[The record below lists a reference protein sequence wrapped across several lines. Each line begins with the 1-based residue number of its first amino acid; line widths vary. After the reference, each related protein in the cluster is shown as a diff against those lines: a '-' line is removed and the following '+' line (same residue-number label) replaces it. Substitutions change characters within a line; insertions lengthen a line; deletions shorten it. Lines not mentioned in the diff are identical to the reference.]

1 MRIKRFGINCLVVII
16 LSSILL
22 GCYSYTK
29 SVQTSLW
36 MQNAEQALEI
46 TSQGGHAFENY
57 ITIEQDRVHSL
68 ANKMSE
74 MESHEESKILN
85 NLNLLGEASNYTVVD
100 LEHGLLYSNRLEDRR
115 LLSSEELAFYRTFS
129 GKGIR
134 ENYLNIYDGQN
145 TLGVYECFL
154 FADGT
159 QGLMQKG
166 EKVSELSKK
175 FSISFY
181 DDSGF
186 SYITNQA
193 GEVLIRPYH
202 KNSNRTFLNIFDVI
216 AEENSEEDIQAFQAS
231 LAKGHSGVIQFS
243 FNGAENIVTF
253 SPIKVIDGW
262 YIISVIPSS
271 VIMEYTDY
279 ILQSSRIFIF
289 AVFIVLIFGL
299 IFLLFERQSRKRIE
313 KKEQDIQYRE
323 QLFSILSENID
334 DVFLMLNSEAYT
346 VEYVTPNVKRVL
358 GISQDQAAAD
368 LESLGKATYID
379 GKSVS
384 YSELASMEPGQSI
397 IMESE
402 RTHRE
407 TGEKRWFYETV
418 YRVGSGQSD
427 KFIVVLSDRTRDRQ
441 SKFALETALNAAN
454 AANKAKSTFLNNISH
469 DIRTPMNAIVGLTV
483 LLNHDAG
490 DPERV
495 KEYTRKITASSQY
508 LLGLINDV
516 LDMSKI
522 ESGKTRL
529 NITEINLAEL
539 IDELGTMIRPQT
551 KAKHQEFELFLKD
564 VASEHLIGDR
574 MRINQV
580 LINILSNAVKYT
592 PAGGRIQMT
601 VSQLPQ
607 KTKDFARL
615 RFEVQDNGIGM
626 SEEFLNVIF
635 EPFAREINSVTN
647 QIQGTGLGMPITKNL
662 VELMG
667 GAIDVKSK
675 QGEGSVFTVDLE
687 LRIQEQNV
695 DEKFWENHGITRV
708 LVVDDDE
715 IICTN
720 VIRVMEGTGVSVR
733 YALGGDSA
741 IRQIGQAHQEKTAF
755 DLVLLDWKMPGMD
768 GIQTARRIRAML
780 PEHIP
785 IILLTAYEWDE
796 IEEEALAAGIDG
808 FLAKPFFLTSFK
820 QAIVTVQAREQKTP
834 GIEGAA
840 CALSGV
846 KVLAAEDNELNAEI
860 LRELLNMN
868 GVICDMVSNGQEL
881 LEAFEK
887 SGPGRYD
894 LILTDIQMP
903 VMNGYE
909 AARAIRA
916 GTHPCAKEIPIV
928 AMTANAFAEDV
939 REAMDAGMDAHVP
952 KPIDMKHLE
961 SVIAEFKNHHYKR
974 VNLMKKEPQL

>member
-22 GCYSYTK
+22 GCYSYMK
-29 SVQTSLW
+29 SVQASLW
-36 MQNAEQALEI
+36 MQNAEQTLEI
-46 TSQGGHAFENY
+46 TSQGGHAFDIY
-57 ITIEQDRVHSL
+57 ITIERERVHSL

-74 MESHEESKILN
+74 IESHEESNIQN
-85 NLNLLGEASNYTVVD
+85 NLNLLGGEASNYTVVD
-100 LEHGLLYSNRLEDRR
+100 LDNGILYSNRLDERR
-115 LLSSEELAFYRTFS
+115 VLSTEELEFYRTFS

-145 TLGVYECFL
+145 TMGVYECFL
-154 FADGT
+154 FADGAH
-159 QGLMQKG
+159 GLMQKG
-166 EKVSELSKK
+166 ERVSTLSKE
-175 FSISFY
+175 FSIFFY
-181 DDSGF
+181 DESGF
-186 SYITNQA
+186 SYITNRD
-193 GEVLIRPYH
+193 GDVLVRPHH
-202 KNSNRTFLNIFDVI
+202 KNSNRTFLNFFDMIV
-216 AEENSEEDIQAFQAS
+216 EENDEKDIRTFKES
-231 LAKGHSGVIQFS
+231 LAKDYSGVIQFS
-243 FNGAENIVTF
+243 FNGTKNVIAF
-253 SPIKVIDGW
+253 CPLKAIDGG

-271 VIMEYTDY
+271 VIMEHADN

-289 AVFIVLIFGL
+289 IVFIVFLIGL
-299 IFLLFERQSRKRIE
+299 IFLLFERYSRKRIE

-334 DVFLMLNSEAYT
+334 DVFLMLNSGSYA
-346 VEYVTPNVKRVL
+346 VEYVTPNVNRVL
-358 GISQDQAAAD
+358 GISQDVVAAD
-368 LESLGKATYID
+368 LESLGKASYTEKKPI
-379 GKSVS
+379 S
-384 YSELASMEPGQSI
+384 YSDLALMEPGQSI
-397 IMESE
+397 TMESE
-402 RTHRE
+402 RIHKK

-418 YRVGSGQSD
+418 YRVGDDQSD
-427 KFIVVLSDRTRDRQ
+427 KFIVVLSDRTKERQ
-441 SKFALETALNAAN
+441 NKFALETALNAAN

-469 DIRTPMNAIVGLTV
+469 DIRTPMNAIVGLTL

-490 DPERV
+490 DPERI

-522 ESGKTRL
+522 ESGKTTL
-529 NITEINLAEL
+529 NVTEINLAEL
-539 IDELGTMIRPQT
+539 IDELGTMIRPQA
-551 KAKHQEFELFLKD
+551 KAKQQEFELFLAD
-564 VASEHLIGDR
+564 VTMEHLVGDR

-580 LINILSNAVKYT
+580 LLNILSNAVKYT
-592 PAGGRIQMT
+592 PAGGRIQMNVT
-601 VSQLPQ
+601 QLPQ
-607 KTKDFARL
+607 KIKDFVRL

-626 SEEFLNVIF
+626 SEEFLHVIF

-667 GAIDVKSK
+667 GTIDVKSR
-675 QGEGSVFTVDLE
+675 QGEGSIFTVDLE

-715 IICTN
+715 SICIN
-720 VIRVMEGTGVSVR
+720 VIRVMEDTGVSVR
-733 YALGGDSA
+733 YALSGDNA
-741 IRQIGQAHQEKTAF
+741 IRQIGEAHQEGGLF

-768 GIQTARRIRAML
+768 GIQTARKIRAML

-785 IILLTAYEWDE
+785 ILLLTAYEWDE

-820 QAIVTVQAREQKTP
+820 QAIVTVQAKEQKLP
-834 GIEGAA
+834 GTEDSDHILAGITI
-840 CALSGV
+840 
-846 KVLAAEDNELNAEI
+846 LAAEDNELNAEI
-860 LRELLNMN
+860 LLELLNMSN
-868 GVICDMVSNGQEL
+868 VVCDLVSNGQEL
-881 LEAFEK
+881 VEAFEK
-887 SGPGRYD
+887 SEPGQYD

-903 VMNGYE
+903 VMNGYD

-916 GTHPCAKEIPIV
+916 GSHTRGKVIPIV

-939 REAMDAGMDAHVP
+939 KEAMDAGMDAHVA
-952 KPIDMKHLE
+952 KPIDMKNLE
-961 SVIAEFKNHHYKR
+961 AVITEL
-974 VNLMKKEPQL
+974 VKKKH

>member
-22 GCYSYTK
+22 GCYSYMK
-29 SVQTSLW
+29 SVQASLW
-36 MQNAEQALEI
+36 MQNAEQTLEI
-46 TSQGGHAFENY
+46 TSQGGHAFDIY
-57 ITIEQDRVHSL
+57 ITIERERVHSL

-74 MESHEESKILN
+74 IESHEESNIQN
-85 NLNLLGEASNYTVVD
+85 NLNLLGGEASNYTVVD
-100 LEHGLLYSNRLEDRR
+100 LDNGILYSNRLDERR
-115 LLSSEELAFYRTFS
+115 VLSTEELEFYRTFS

-145 TLGVYECFL
+145 TMGVYECFL
-154 FADGT
+154 FADGAH
-159 QGLMQKG
+159 GLMQKG
-166 EKVSELSKK
+166 ERVSTLSKE
-175 FSISFY
+175 FSIFFY
-181 DDSGF
+181 DESGF
-186 SYITNQA
+186 SYITNRD
-193 GEVLIRPYH
+193 GDVLIRPHH
-202 KNSNRTFLNIFDVI
+202 KNSNRTFLNFFDMIV
-216 AEENSEEDIQAFQAS
+216 EENDEKDIRTFKES
-231 LAKGHSGVIQFS
+231 LAKDYSGVIQFS
-243 FNGAENIVTF
+243 FNGTKN
-253 SPIKVIDGW
+253 VIAFCPLKAIDEG

-271 VIMEYTDY
+271 VIMEHTDN
-279 ILQSSRIFIF
+279 ILQSSRMFIFI
-289 AVFIVLIFGL
+289 VFIVFLIGL
-299 IFLLFERQSRKRIE
+299 IFLLFERHSRKRIE

-323 QLFSILSENID
+323 QLFSILSENIY
-334 DVFLMLNSEAYT
+334 DVFLMLNSGSYA
-346 VEYVTPNVKRVL
+346 VEYVTPNVNRVL
-358 GISQDQAAAD
+358 GISQDVVAAD
-368 LESLGKATYID
+368 LESLGKASYTEKKPI
-379 GKSVS
+379 S
-384 YSELASMEPGQSI
+384 YSDLALMEPGQSI
-397 IMESE
+397 TMESE
-402 RTHRE
+402 RIHKK

-418 YRVGSGQSD
+418 YRVGDDQSD
-427 KFIVVLSDRTRDRQ
+427 KFIVVLSDRTKERQ
-441 SKFALETALNAAN
+441 NKFALETALNAAN

-469 DIRTPMNAIVGLTV
+469 DIRTPMNAIVGLTL

-490 DPERV
+490 DPERI

-522 ESGKTRL
+522 ESGKTTL
-529 NITEINLAEL
+529 NVTEINLAEL
-539 IDELGTMIRPQT
+539 IDELGTMIRPQA
-551 KAKHQEFELFLKD
+551 KAKQQEFELFLAD
-564 VASEHLIGDR
+564 VTMEHLVGDR

-601 VSQLPQ
+601 VTQLPQ
-607 KTKDFARL
+607 KTKDFVRL

-626 SEEFLNVIF
+626 SEEFLHVIF

-667 GAIDVKSK
+667 GTIDVKSR
-675 QGEGSVFTVDLE
+675 QGEGSIFTVDLE

-715 IICTN
+715 SICIN
-720 VIRVMEGTGVSVR
+720 VIRVMEDTGVSVR
-733 YALGGDSA
+733 YALSGDNA
-741 IRQIGQAHQEKTAF
+741 IRQIGEAHQAGVLF

-768 GIQTARRIRAML
+768 GIQTARKIRAML

-820 QAIVTVQAREQKTP
+820 QAIVTVQAKEQKLP
-834 GIEGAA
+834 GTEDSDHILAGITI
-840 CALSGV
+840 
-846 KVLAAEDNELNAEI
+846 LAAEDNELNAEI
-860 LRELLNMN
+860 LLELLNMSN
-868 GVICDMVSNGQEL
+868 VVCDLVSNGQEL
-881 LEAFEK
+881 VEAFEK
-887 SGPGRYD
+887 SEPGQYD

-903 VMNGYE
+903 VMNGYD

-916 GTHPCAKEIPIV
+916 GSHTRGKVIPIV

-939 REAMDAGMDAHVP
+939 KEAMDAGMDAHVA
-952 KPIDMKHLE
+952 KPIDMNNLEAVITELVKKKH
-961 SVIAEFKNHHYKR
+961 
-974 VNLMKKEPQL
+974 

>member
-1 MRIKRFGINCLVVII
+1 MRIKQFGVNCLVVII

-36 MQNAEQALEI
+36 MQNAEQTLEI
-46 TSQGGHAFENY
+46 TSQGGHAFETY

-68 ANKMSE
+68 SNKMSE
-74 MESHEESKILN
+74 IESQEESKILN
-85 NLNLLGEASNYTVVD
+85 NLNLLGGEASNYTVVD
-100 LEHGLLYSNRLEDRR
+100 MDNGILYSNRLDERR
-115 LLSSEELAFYRTFS
+115 ILSAEELEFYRTFS

-134 ENYLNIYDGQN
+134 ENYLNLYDGQN
-145 TLGVYECFL
+145 TMGVYECFL
-154 FADGT
+154 FADGAH
-159 QGLMQKG
+159 GLMQKG
-166 EKVSELSKK
+166 ERISALSKE

-181 DDSGF
+181 NESGF
-186 SYITNQA
+186 SYITNQD
-193 GEVLIRPYH
+193 GNVLIRPYH
-202 KNSNRTFLNIFDVI
+202 KNSNQTFLNIFDVI
-216 AEENSEEDIQAFQAS
+216 GEENNEEDIQAFRES
-231 LAKGHSGVIQFS
+231 MVKGHSGVIQFS
-243 FNGAENIVTF
+243 INGAENIFTF
-253 SPIKVIDGW
+253 SPIKVKDGW
-262 YIISVIPSS
+262 YIISVIPSN
-271 VIMEYTDY
+271 VIMEYTDH

-289 AVFIVLIFGL
+289 AVFIVFFIGL

-334 DVFLMLNSEAYT
+334 DVFLMLNSGSYA
-346 VEYVTPNVKRVL
+346 VEYVTPNVNRVL
-358 GISQDQAAAD
+358 GISQDVVAAD
-368 LESLGKATYID
+368 LESLGKAAYTEKKTI
-379 GKSVS
+379 S
-384 YSELASMEPGQSI
+384 YLDLALMEPGQSI
-397 IMESE
+397 TMESE
-402 RTHRE
+402 RIHKK

-418 YRVGSGQSD
+418 YRVGDDQSD
-427 KFIVVLSDRTRDRQ
+427 KFIVVLLDRTKDRQ

-469 DIRTPMNAIVGLTV
+469 DIRTPMNAIVGLTL

-522 ESGKTRL
+522 ESGKTTL
-529 NITEINLAEL
+529 NVTEINLAEL
-539 IDELGTMIRPQT
+539 IDELGIMIRPQA
-551 KAKHQEFELFLKD
+551 KAKQQEFELFLAD
-564 VASEHLIGDR
+564 VTMEHLVGDR

-592 PAGGRIQMT
+592 PVGGRIQMT
-601 VSQLPQ
+601 VTQLPQ
-607 KTKDFARL
+607 KTKDFVRL

-626 SEEFLNVIF
+626 SEEFLHVIF

-667 GAIDVKSK
+667 GTIDVKSR
-675 QGEGSVFTVDLE
+675 QGEGSIFTVDLE

-715 IICTN
+715 SICIN
-720 VIRVMEGTGVSVR
+720 VIRVMEDTGVSVR
-733 YALGGDSA
+733 YALSGDNA
-741 IRQIGQAHQEKTAF
+741 IWQIGEAHQEGVLF

-768 GIQTARRIRAML
+768 GIQTARKIRAML

-785 IILLTAYEWDE
+785 ILLLTAYEWDE

-820 QAIVTVQAREQKTP
+820 QAIVTVQAKEQKLP
-834 GIEGAA
+834 GTEDSDHILAGITI
-840 CALSGV
+840 
-846 KVLAAEDNELNAEI
+846 LAAEDNELNAEI

-868 GVICDMVSNGQEL
+868 NVACDIVSNGQEL
-881 LEAFEK
+881 VEAFEK
-887 SGPGRYD
+887 SEPGQYD

-903 VMNGYE
+903 VMNGYD

-916 GTHPCAKEIPIV
+916 GSHTHGKVIPIV

-939 REAMDAGMDAHVP
+939 KEAMDAGMDAHVA
-952 KPIDMKHLE
+952 KPIDMKNLE
-961 SVIAEFKNHHYKR
+961 AVITEL
-974 VNLMKKEPQL
+974 VKKKH

>member
-36 MQNAEQALEI
+36 MQNAEQTLEI
-46 TSQGGHAFENY
+46 TSQGGHAFETY

-68 ANKMSE
+68 SNKMSE
-74 MESHEESKILN
+74 IESQEESKILN
-85 NLNLLGEASNYTVVD
+85 NLNLLGGEASNYTVVD
-100 LEHGLLYSNRLEDRR
+100 LDNGILYSNRLDERR
-115 LLSSEELAFYRTFS
+115 ILSAEELEFYRTFS

-134 ENYLNIYDGQN
+134 ENYLNLYDGQN
-145 TLGVYECFL
+145 TMGVYECFL
-154 FADGT
+154 FADGAH
-159 QGLMQKG
+159 GLMQKG
-166 EKVSELSKK
+166 ERISALSKE

-181 DDSGF
+181 NESGF
-186 SYITNQA
+186 SYITNQD
-193 GEVLIRPYH
+193 GNVLIRPYH
-202 KNSNRTFLNIFDVI
+202 KNSNQTFLNIFDVI
-216 AEENSEEDIQAFQAS
+216 GEENNEEDIQAFRES
-231 LAKGHSGVIQFS
+231 MVKGHSGVIQFS
-243 FNGAENIVTF
+243 INGAENIFTF
-253 SPIKVIDGW
+253 SPIKVKDGW

-271 VIMEYTDY
+271 VIMEYTDH

-289 AVFIVLIFGL
+289 AVFIVFFIGF

-313 KKEQDIQYRE
+313 KKEQEIQYRE

-334 DVFLMLNSEAYT
+334 DVFLMLNSGSYA
-346 VEYVTPNVKRVL
+346 VEYVTPNVNRVL
-358 GISQDQAAAD
+358 GISQDVVAAD
-368 LESLGKATYID
+368 LESLGKASYT
-379 GKSVS
+379 GKKPIS
-384 YSELASMEPGQSI
+384 YSDLALMEPGQSI
-397 IMESE
+397 TMESE
-402 RTHRE
+402 RIHKK

-418 YRVGSGQSD
+418 YRVGDDQSD
-427 KFIVVLSDRTRDRQ
+427 KFIVVLSDRTKDRQ

-469 DIRTPMNAIVGLTV
+469 DIRTPMNAIVGLTL

-522 ESGKTRL
+522 ESGKTTL
-529 NITEINLAEL
+529 NVTEINLAEL
-539 IDELGTMIRPQT
+539 IDELGTMIRPQA
-551 KAKHQEFELFLKD
+551 KAKQQEFELFLAD
-564 VASEHLIGDR
+564 VTMEHLVGDR

-601 VSQLPQ
+601 VTQLPQ
-607 KTKDFARL
+607 KTKDFVRL
-615 RFEVQDNGIGM
+615 RFKVQDNGIGM
-626 SEEFLNVIF
+626 SEEFLHVIF

-667 GAIDVKSK
+667 GTIDVKSR
-675 QGEGSVFTVDLE
+675 QGEGSIFTVDLE

-715 IICTN
+715 SICIN
-720 VIRVMEGTGVSVR
+720 VIRVMEDTGVSVR
-733 YALGGDSA
+733 YALSGDNA
-741 IRQIGQAHQEKTAF
+741 IRQIGEAHQEGVLF

-768 GIQTARRIRAML
+768 GIQTARKIRAML

-785 IILLTAYEWDE
+785 ILLLTAYEWDE

-808 FLAKPFFLTSFK
+808 FLAKPFFLSSFK
-820 QAIVTVQAREQKTP
+820 QAIVTVQAKEQKLP
-834 GIEGAA
+834 GTEDSDHILAGITI
-840 CALSGV
+840 
-846 KVLAAEDNELNAEI
+846 LAAEDNELNAEI
-860 LRELLNMN
+860 LRELLNMSN
-868 GVICDMVSNGQEL
+868 VVCDLVSNGQEL
-881 LEAFEK
+881 VEAFEK
-887 SGPGRYD
+887 SEPGQYD

-903 VMNGYE
+903 VMNGYD

-916 GTHPCAKEIPIV
+916 GSHTRGKVIPIV

-939 REAMDAGMDAHVP
+939 KEAMDAGMDAHVA
-952 KPIDMKHLE
+952 KPIDMKNLE
-961 SVIAEFKNHHYKR
+961 AVITEL
-974 VNLMKKEPQL
+974 VKKKH

>member
-1 MRIKRFGINCLVVII
+1 MRIKRFGVNCLVVII

-36 MQNAEQALEI
+36 MQNAEQTLEI
-46 TSQGGHAFENY
+46 TSQGGHAFETY
-57 ITIEQDRVHSL
+57 IAIEQDRVHSL
-68 ANKMSE
+68 SNKMSE
-74 MESHEESKILN
+74 IESQEESKILN
-85 NLNLLGEASNYTVVD
+85 NLNLLGGEASNYTVVD
-100 LEHGLLYSNRLEDRR
+100 LDNGILYSNRLDERR
-115 LLSSEELAFYRTFS
+115 ILSAEELEFYRTFS

-134 ENYLNIYDGQN
+134 ENYLNLYDGQN
-145 TLGVYECFL
+145 TMGVYECFL
-154 FADGT
+154 FADGAH
-159 QGLMQKG
+159 GLMQKG
-166 EKVSELSKK
+166 ERISALSKE

-181 DDSGF
+181 NESGF
-186 SYITNQA
+186 SYITNQD
-193 GEVLIRPYH
+193 GNVLIRPYH
-202 KNSNRTFLNIFDVI
+202 KNSNQTFLNIFDVI
-216 AEENSEEDIQAFQAS
+216 GEENNEEDIQAFRES
-231 LAKGHSGVIQFS
+231 MVKGHSGVIQFS
-243 FNGAENIVTF
+243 INGAENIFTF
-253 SPIKVIDGW
+253 SPIKVKDGW

-271 VIMEYTDY
+271 VIMEYTDH

-289 AVFIVLIFGL
+289 AVFIVFFIGF

-313 KKEQDIQYRE
+313 KKEQEIQYRE

-334 DVFLMLNSEAYT
+334 DVFLMLNSGSYA
-346 VEYVTPNVKRVL
+346 VEYVTPNVNRVL
-358 GISQDQAAAD
+358 GISQDVVAAD
-368 LESLGKATYID
+368 LESLGK
-379 GKSVS
+379 VS
-384 YSELASMEPGQSI
+384 YTEKKTISYSDLALMEPGQSI
-397 IMESE
+397 TMESE
-402 RTHRE
+402 RIHKK

-418 YRVGSGQSD
+418 YRVGDDQSD
-427 KFIVVLSDRTRDRQ
+427 KFIVVLSDRTKDRQ

-469 DIRTPMNAIVGLTV
+469 DIRTPMNAIVGLTL

-522 ESGKTRL
+522 ESGKTTL
-529 NITEINLAEL
+529 NVKEINLAEL
-539 IDELGTMIRPQT
+539 IDELGTMIRPQA
-551 KAKHQEFELFLKD
+551 KAKQQEFELFLAD
-564 VASEHLIGDR
+564 VTMEHLVGDR

-601 VSQLPQ
+601 VTQLPQ
-607 KTKDFARL
+607 KTKDFVRL

-626 SEEFLNVIF
+626 SEEFLHVIF

-667 GAIDVKSK
+667 GTIDVKSR
-675 QGEGSVFTVDLE
+675 QGEGSIFTVDLE

-715 IICTN
+715 SICIN
-720 VIRVMEGTGVSVR
+720 VIRVMEDTGVSVR
-733 YALGGDSA
+733 YALSGDNA
-741 IRQIGQAHQEKTAF
+741 IRQIGEAHQEGVLF

-768 GIQTARRIRAML
+768 GIQTARKIRAML

-785 IILLTAYEWDE
+785 ILLLTAYEWDE

-808 FLAKPFFLTSFK
+808 FLAKPFFLSSFK
-820 QAIVTVQAREQKTP
+820 QAIVTVQAKEQKLP
-834 GIEGAA
+834 GTEDSDRILAGITI
-840 CALSGV
+840 
-846 KVLAAEDNELNAEI
+846 LAAEDNELNAEI
-860 LRELLNMN
+860 LRELLNMSN
-868 GVICDMVSNGQEL
+868 VVCDLVSNGQEL
-881 LEAFEK
+881 VEAFEK
-887 SGPGRYD
+887 SEPGQYD

-903 VMNGYE
+903 VMNGYD
-909 AARAIRA
+909 AATAIRA
-916 GTHPCAKEIPIV
+916 GSHTRGKVIPIV

-939 REAMDAGMDAHVP
+939 KEAMDAGMDAHVA
-952 KPIDMKHLE
+952 KPIDMKNLE
-961 SVIAEFKNHHYKR
+961 AVITEL
-974 VNLMKKEPQL
+974 VKKKY

>member
-1 MRIKRFGINCLVVII
+1 MRIKRFGVNCLVVII

-29 SVQTSLW
+29 SVRTSLW
-36 MQNAEQALEI
+36 MQNAEQTLEI
-46 TSQGGHAFENY
+46 TSQGGHAFETY

-68 ANKMSE
+68 SNKMSE
-74 MESHEESKILN
+74 IESQEESKILN
-85 NLNLLGEASNYTVVD
+85 NLNLLGGEASNYTVVD
-100 LEHGLLYSNRLEDRR
+100 LDNGILYSNRLDERR
-115 LLSSEELAFYRTFS
+115 ILSAEELEFYRTFS

-134 ENYLNIYDGQN
+134 ENYLNLYDGQN
-145 TLGVYECFL
+145 TMGVYECFL
-154 FADGT
+154 FADGAH
-159 QGLMQKG
+159 GLMQKG
-166 EKVSELSKK
+166 ERISALSKE

-181 DDSGF
+181 NESGF
-186 SYITNQA
+186 SYITNQD
-193 GEVLIRPYH
+193 GNVLIRPYH
-202 KNSNRTFLNIFDVI
+202 KNSNQTFLNIFDVI
-216 AEENSEEDIQAFQAS
+216 GEENNEEDIQAFRES
-231 LAKGHSGVIQFS
+231 MVKGHSGVIQFS
-243 FNGAENIVTF
+243 INGAENIFTF
-253 SPIKVIDGW
+253 SPIKVKDGW

-271 VIMEYTDY
+271 VIMEYTDH

-289 AVFIVLIFGL
+289 AVFIVFFIGL

-334 DVFLMLNSEAYT
+334 DVFLMLNSGSYA
-346 VEYVTPNVKRVL
+346 VEYVTPNVNRVL
-358 GISQDQAAAD
+358 GISQDVVAAD
-368 LESLGKATYID
+368 LESLGKAAYTEKKTI
-379 GKSVS
+379 S
-384 YSELASMEPGQSI
+384 YSDLALMEPGQSI
-397 IMESE
+397 TMESE
-402 RTHRE
+402 RINKK

-418 YRVGSGQSD
+418 YRVGDDQSD
-427 KFIVVLSDRTRDRQ
+427 KFIVVLSDRTKDRQ

-469 DIRTPMNAIVGLTV
+469 DIRTPMNAIVGLTL

-522 ESGKTRL
+522 ESGKTTL
-529 NITEINLAEL
+529 NVTEINLAEF
-539 IDELGTMIRPQT
+539 IDELGTMIRPQA
-551 KAKHQEFELFLKD
+551 KAKQQEFELFLAD
-564 VASEHLIGDR
+564 VTMEHLVGDR

-592 PAGGRIQMT
+592 PVGGRIQMT
-601 VSQLPQ
+601 VTQLPQ
-607 KTKDFARL
+607 KTKDFVRL

-626 SEEFLNVIF
+626 SEEFLHVIF
-635 EPFAREINSVTN
+635 EPFAREINSVT
-647 QIQGTGLGMPITKNL
+647 QGTGLGMPITKNL

-667 GAIDVKSK
+667 GTIDVKSR
-675 QGEGSVFTVDLE
+675 QGEGSIFTVDLE

-715 IICTN
+715 SICIN
-720 VIRVMEGTGVSVR
+720 VIRVMEDTGVSVR
-733 YALGGDSA
+733 YALSGDNA
-741 IRQIGQAHQEKTAF
+741 IRQIGEAHQEGGLF

-768 GIQTARRIRAML
+768 GIQTARKIRAML

-785 IILLTAYEWDE
+785 ILLLTAYEWDE

-820 QAIVTVQAREQKTP
+820 QAIVTVQAKEQKLP
-834 GIEGAA
+834 GTEDSDHILAGITI
-840 CALSGV
+840 
-846 KVLAAEDNELNAEI
+846 LAAEDNELNAEI

-868 GVICDMVSNGQEL
+868 NVACDIVSNGQEL
-881 LEAFEK
+881 VEAFEK
-887 SGPGRYD
+887 SEPGQYD

-903 VMNGYE
+903 VMNGYD

-916 GTHPCAKEIPIV
+916 GSHTRGKVIPIV

-939 REAMDAGMDAHVP
+939 KEAMDAGMDAHVA
-952 KPIDMKHLE
+952 KPIDMNNLEAVITELVKKKH
-961 SVIAEFKNHHYKR
+961 
-974 VNLMKKEPQL
+974 

>member
-1 MRIKRFGINCLVVII
+1 MRIKRFGVNCLAVII

-29 SVQTSLW
+29 SVRTSLW
-36 MQNAEQALEI
+36 IQNAEQTLEI
-46 TSQGGHAFENY
+46 TSQGGHALDTY

-68 ANKMSE
+68 SNKMSE
-74 MESHEESKILN
+74 IESQEESKILN
-85 NLNLLGEASNYTVVD
+85 NLNLLGGETSNYSVVD
-100 LEHGLLYSNRLEDRR
+100 LDNGIFYSNRLDERR
-115 LLSSEELAFYRTFS
+115 ILSAEELEFYRTFS

-134 ENYLNIYDGQN
+134 ENYLNLYDGQN
-145 TLGVYECFL
+145 TMGVYECFL
-154 FADGT
+154 FADGAH
-159 QGLMQKG
+159 GLMQKG
-166 EKVSELSKK
+166 EVVSALSKE

-181 DDSGF
+181 NENGF
-186 SYITNQA
+186 SYIINRD
-193 GEVLIRPYH
+193 GDVLIHPYH
-202 KNSNRTFLNIFDVI
+202 KNSNRTFLNFFDIIV
-216 AEENSEEDIQAFQAS
+216 EENDEKDIKTFKES
-231 LAKGHSGVIQFS
+231 LAKDHSGVIQFS
-243 FNGAENIVTF
+243 FNGTENVIAF
-253 SPIKVIDGW
+253 CPLKAIDGG
-262 YIISVIPSS
+262 YIVSVIPSS
-271 VIMEYTDY
+271 IIMKYTDN

-289 AVFIVLIFGL
+289 AVFIVFLIGL

-334 DVFLMLNSEAYT
+334 DVFLMLNSGSYA
-346 VEYVTPNVKRVL
+346 VEYVTPNVNRVL
-358 GISQDQAAAD
+358 GISWDVVAAD
-368 LESLGKATYID
+368 LESLGKAAYTEKKNI
-379 GKSVS
+379 S
-384 YSELASMEPGQSI
+384 YSDLALMEPGQSMT
-397 IMESE
+397 MESE
-402 RTHRE
+402 RIHKK

-418 YRVGSGQSD
+418 YRVGDDQSD
-427 KFIVVLSDRTRDRQ
+427 KFIVVLSDRTKDRQ

-469 DIRTPMNAIVGLTV
+469 DIRTPMNAIVGLTL

-522 ESGKTRL
+522 ESGKTTL
-529 NITEINLAEL
+529 NVTEINLAEL
-539 IDELGTMIRPQT
+539 IDELGTMIRPQA
-551 KAKHQEFELFLKD
+551 KAKQQEFELFLAD
-564 VASEHLIGDR
+564 VTMEHLVGDR

-601 VSQLPQ
+601 VTQLPQ
-607 KTKDFARL
+607 KTKDFVRL

-626 SEEFLNVIF
+626 SEEFLHVIF

-667 GAIDVKSK
+667 GTIDVKSR
-675 QGEGSVFTVDLE
+675 QGEGSIFTVDLE

-715 IICTN
+715 SICIN
-720 VIRVMEGTGVSVR
+720 VIRVMEDTGVSVR
-733 YALGGDSA
+733 YALSGDNA
-741 IRQIGQAHQEKTAF
+741 IRQIGEAHQEGVLF

-768 GIQTARRIRAML
+768 GIQTARKIRAML

-820 QAIVTVQAREQKTP
+820 QAIVTVQAKEQKLP
-834 GIEGAA
+834 GTEDSDHILAGITI
-840 CALSGV
+840 
-846 KVLAAEDNELNAEI
+846 LAAEDNELNAEI

-868 GVICDMVSNGQEL
+868 NVECDIVSNGQEL
-881 LEAFEK
+881 VEAFEK
-887 SGPGRYD
+887 SESGQYD

-903 VMNGYE
+903 VMNGYD

-916 GTHPCAKEIPIV
+916 GSHTRGKVIPIV

-939 REAMDAGMDAHVP
+939 KEAMDAGMDAHVA
-952 KPIDMKHLE
+952 KPIDMNNLEAVITELVKKKH
-961 SVIAEFKNHHYKR
+961 
-974 VNLMKKEPQL
+974 

>member
-1 MRIKRFGINCLVVII
+1 MRIKRIGVNCLVVII

-22 GCYSYTK
+22 GCYSYIK
-29 SVQTSLW
+29 SVKTSLW
-36 MQNAEQALEI
+36 MQNAEQTLEI
-46 TSQGGHAFENY
+46 TSQGGHAFETY

-74 MESHEESKILN
+74 IESHEDGKILN
-85 NLNLLGEASNYTVVD
+85 NLNLLGGETSNYTVVD
-100 LEHGLLYSNRLEDRR
+100 LDKGIFYSNRLDERR
-115 LLSSEELAFYRTFS
+115 LLSMEELEFYRTFS

-134 ENYLNIYDGQN
+134 ENYLNLYDGQN
-145 TLGVYECFL
+145 TMGVYECFL
-154 FADGT
+154 FADGAH
-159 QGLMQKG
+159 GLMQKG
-166 EKVSELSKK
+166 ERVSALSKE

-181 DDSGF
+181 NESGF
-186 SYITNQA
+186 SYITNQD
-193 GEVLIRPYH
+193 GDVLIRPYH
-202 KNSNRTFLNIFDVI
+202 KNSNRTFSNLFDVI
-216 AEENSEEDIQAFQAS
+216 AEENDEENLRTFKES
-231 LAKGHSGVIQFS
+231 LANGHSGVIQFS

-253 SPIKVIDGW
+253 SPIKVMDGW

-279 ILQSSRIFIF
+279 ILQSSQIFIF
-289 AVFIVLIFGL
+289 AVFIVFLIGL

-334 DVFLMLNSEAYT
+334 DVFLMLNSESYV
-346 VEYVTPNVKRVL
+346 VEYVTPNVKSVL
-358 GISQDQAAAD
+358 GISPDAVAAS
-368 LESLGKATYID
+368 LESLGKATYTEEKTI
-379 GKSVS
+379 S
-384 YSELASMEPGQSI
+384 YSDLALMKPGQAI

-402 RTHRE
+402 RTHRN

-418 YRVGSGQSD
+418 YRVGEGQSD
-427 KFIVVLSDRTRDRQ
+427 KFIVVLSDRTKERQ
-441 SKFALETALNAAN
+441 NKFALETALNAAN

-522 ESGKTRL
+522 ESGKTTL
-529 NITEINLAEL
+529 NVTEINLAEL
-539 IDELGTMIRPQT
+539 IDELGTMIRPQA
-551 KAKHQEFELFLKD
+551 KAKRQEFELFLAD
-564 VASEHLIGDR
+564 VTMEHLIGDR

-592 PAGGRIQMT
+592 PVGGRIQMT
-601 VSQLPQ
+601 VTQLPQ
-607 KTKDFARL
+607 KTKDFVRL
-615 RFEVQDNGIGM
+615 RFEVQDNGIDM
-626 SEEFLNVIF
+626 SEEFLHVIF

-667 GAIDVKSK
+667 GTIDVKSR
-675 QGEGSVFTVDLE
+675 QGEGSIFTVDLE

-715 IICTN
+715 SICIN
-720 VIRVMEGTGVSVR
+720 VIRVMEDTGVSVR
-733 YALGGDSA
+733 YALGGDDA
-741 IRQIGQAHQEKTAF
+741 IRQIGEAHQEGIRF

-768 GIQTARRIRAML
+768 GIQTARKIRAML

-785 IILLTAYEWDE
+785 ILLLTAYEWDE

-820 QAIVTVQAREQKTP
+820 QAIVTVQAKEQKLP
-834 GIEGAA
+834 GTEDSDHILAGITI
-840 CALSGV
+840 
-846 KVLAAEDNELNAEI
+846 LAAEDNELNAEI
-860 LRELLNMN
+860 LLELLNMN
-868 GVICDMVSNGQEL
+868 NVVCDLVSNGQEL
-881 LEAFEK
+881 VEAFEK
-887 SGPGRYD
+887 SEPGQYD

-903 VMNGYE
+903 VMNGYD

-916 GTHPCAKEIPIV
+916 GGHTRGKVIPIV

-939 REAMDAGMDAHVP
+939 KEAMDAGMDAHVA
-952 KPIDMKHLE
+952 KPIDMKNLE
-961 SVIAEFKNHHYKR
+961 AVITEL
-974 VNLMKKEPQL
+974 VKKKH

>member
-1 MRIKRFGINCLVVII
+1 M
-16 LSSILL
+16 
-22 GCYSYTK
+22 
-29 SVQTSLW
+29 
-36 MQNAEQALEI
+36 
-46 TSQGGHAFENY
+46 
-57 ITIEQDRVHSL
+57 
-68 ANKMSE
+68 
-74 MESHEESKILN
+74 
-85 NLNLLGEASNYTVVD
+85 
-100 LEHGLLYSNRLEDRR
+100 
-115 LLSSEELAFYRTFS
+115 
-129 GKGIR
+129 
-134 ENYLNIYDGQN
+134 
-145 TLGVYECFL
+145 GVYECFL
-154 FADGT
+154 FADGAH
-159 QGLMQKG
+159 GLMQKG
-166 EKVSELSKK
+166 EVVSALSKE

-181 DDSGF
+181 NENGF
-186 SYITNQA
+186 SYIINRD
-193 GEVLIRPYH
+193 GDVLIHPYH
-202 KNSNRTFLNIFDVI
+202 KNSNRTFLNFFDIIV
-216 AEENSEEDIQAFQAS
+216 EENDEKDIKTFKES
-231 LAKGHSGVIQFS
+231 LAKDHSGVIQFS
-243 FNGAENIVTF
+243 FNGTENVIAF
-253 SPIKVIDGW
+253 CPLKAIDGG
-262 YIISVIPSS
+262 YIVSVIPSS
-271 VIMEYTDY
+271 IIMKYTDN

-289 AVFIVLIFGL
+289 AVFIVFLIGL

-334 DVFLMLNSEAYT
+334 DVFLMLNSGSYA
-346 VEYVTPNVKRVL
+346 VEYVTPNVNRVL
-358 GISQDQAAAD
+358 GISWDVVAAD
-368 LESLGKATYID
+368 LESLGKAAYTEKKNI
-379 GKSVS
+379 S
-384 YSELASMEPGQSI
+384 YSDLALMEPGQSMT
-397 IMESE
+397 MESE
-402 RTHRE
+402 RIHKK

-418 YRVGSGQSD
+418 YRVGDDQSD
-427 KFIVVLSDRTRDRQ
+427 KFIVVLSDRTKDRQ

-469 DIRTPMNAIVGLTV
+469 DIRTPMNAIVGLTL

-522 ESGKTRL
+522 ESGKTTL
-529 NITEINLAEL
+529 NVTEINLAEL
-539 IDELGTMIRPQT
+539 IDELGTMIRPQA
-551 KAKHQEFELFLKD
+551 KAKQQEFELFLAD
-564 VASEHLIGDR
+564 VTMEHLVGDR

-601 VSQLPQ
+601 VTQLPQ
-607 KTKDFARL
+607 KTKDFVRL

-626 SEEFLNVIF
+626 SEEFLHVIF

-667 GAIDVKSK
+667 GTIDVKSR
-675 QGEGSVFTVDLE
+675 QGEGSIFTVDLE

-715 IICTN
+715 SICIN
-720 VIRVMEGTGVSVR
+720 VIRVMEDTGVSVR
-733 YALGGDSA
+733 YALSGDNA
-741 IRQIGQAHQEKTAF
+741 IRQIGEAHQEGVLF

-768 GIQTARRIRAML
+768 GIQTARKIRAML

-820 QAIVTVQAREQKTP
+820 QAIVTVQAKEQKLP
-834 GIEGAA
+834 GTEDSDHILAGITI
-840 CALSGV
+840 
-846 KVLAAEDNELNAEI
+846 LAAEDNELNAEI

-868 GVICDMVSNGQEL
+868 NVECDIVSNGQEL
-881 LEAFEK
+881 VEAFEK
-887 SGPGRYD
+887 SESGQYD

-903 VMNGYE
+903 VMNGYD

-916 GTHPCAKEIPIV
+916 GSHTRGKVIPIV

-939 REAMDAGMDAHVP
+939 KEAMDAGMDAHVA
-952 KPIDMKHLE
+952 KPIDMNNLEAVITELVKKKH
-961 SVIAEFKNHHYKR
+961 
-974 VNLMKKEPQL
+974 

>member
-1 MRIKRFGINCLVVII
+1 MRIKRFGVNCLVVII

-36 MQNAEQALEI
+36 MQNAEQTLEI
-46 TSQGGHAFENY
+46 TSQGGHAFETY

-68 ANKMSE
+68 SNKMSE
-74 MESHEESKILN
+74 IESQEESKILN
-85 NLNLLGEASNYTVVD
+85 NLNLLGGEASNYTVVD
-100 LEHGLLYSNRLEDRR
+100 LDNGILYSNRLDERR
-115 LLSSEELAFYRTFS
+115 ILSAEELEFYRTFS

-134 ENYLNIYDGQN
+134 ENYLNLYDGQN
-145 TLGVYECFL
+145 TMGVYECFL
-154 FADGT
+154 FADGAH
-159 QGLMQKG
+159 GLMQKG
-166 EKVSELSKK
+166 ERISALSKE

-181 DDSGF
+181 NESGF
-186 SYITNQA
+186 SYITNQD
-193 GEVLIRPYH
+193 GNVLIRPYH
-202 KNSNRTFLNIFDVI
+202 KNSNQTFLNIFDVI
-216 AEENSEEDIQAFQAS
+216 GEENNEEDIQAFRES
-231 LAKGHSGVIQFS
+231 MVKGHSGVIQFS
-243 FNGAENIVTF
+243 INGAENIFTF
-253 SPIKVIDGW
+253 SPIKVKDGW

-271 VIMEYTDY
+271 VIMEYTDH

-289 AVFIVLIFGL
+289 AVFIVFFIGL

-334 DVFLMLNSEAYT
+334 DVFLMLNSGSYA
-346 VEYVTPNVKRVL
+346 VEYVTPNVNRVF
-358 GISQDQAAAD
+358 GISQDVVAAD
-368 LESLGKATYID
+368 LESLGKAAYTEKKTI
-379 GKSVS
+379 S
-384 YSELASMEPGQSI
+384 YSDLALMEPGQSI
-397 IMESE
+397 TMESE
-402 RTHRE
+402 RINKK

-418 YRVGSGQSD
+418 YRVGDDQSD
-427 KFIVVLSDRTRDRQ
+427 KFIVVLSDRTKDRQ

-469 DIRTPMNAIVGLTV
+469 DIRTPMNAIVGLTL

-522 ESGKTRL
+522 ESGKTTL
-529 NITEINLAEL
+529 NVTEINLAEF
-539 IDELGTMIRPQT
+539 IDELGTMIRPQA
-551 KAKHQEFELFLKD
+551 KAKQQEFELFLAD
-564 VASEHLIGDR
+564 VTMEHLVGDR

-592 PAGGRIQMT
+592 PVGGRIQMT
-601 VSQLPQ
+601 VTQLPQ
-607 KTKDFARL
+607 KTKDFVRL

-626 SEEFLNVIF
+626 SEEFLHVIF

-667 GAIDVKSK
+667 GTIDVKSR
-675 QGEGSVFTVDLE
+675 QGEGSIFTVDLE

-715 IICTN
+715 SICIN
-720 VIRVMEGTGVSVR
+720 VIRVMEDTGVSVR
-733 YALGGDSA
+733 YALSGDNA
-741 IRQIGQAHQEKTAF
+741 IRQIGEAHQEGGLF

-768 GIQTARRIRAML
+768 GIQTARKIRAML

-785 IILLTAYEWDE
+785 ILLLTAYEWDE

-820 QAIVTVQAREQKTP
+820 QAIVTVQAKEQKLP
-834 GIEGAA
+834 GTEDSDHILAGITI
-840 CALSGV
+840 
-846 KVLAAEDNELNAEI
+846 LAAEDNELNAEI

-868 GVICDMVSNGQEL
+868 NVACDIVSNGQEL
-881 LEAFEK
+881 VEAFEK
-887 SGPGRYD
+887 SEPGQYD

-903 VMNGYE
+903 VMNGYD

-916 GTHPCAKEIPIV
+916 GSHTRGKVIPIV

-939 REAMDAGMDAHVP
+939 KEAMDAGMDAHVA
-952 KPIDMKHLE
+952 KPIDMNNLEAVITELVKKKH
-961 SVIAEFKNHHYKR
+961 
-974 VNLMKKEPQL
+974 

>member
-1 MRIKRFGINCLVVII
+1 MRIKRFGVNCLVVII

-29 SVQTSLW
+29 SVRTSLW
-36 MQNAEQALEI
+36 MQNAEQTLEI
-46 TSQGGHAFENY
+46 TSQGGHAFETY

-68 ANKMSE
+68 SNKMSE
-74 MESHEESKILN
+74 IESQEESKILN
-85 NLNLLGEASNYTVVD
+85 NLNLLGGEASNYTVVD
-100 LEHGLLYSNRLEDRR
+100 LDNGILYSNRLDERR
-115 LLSSEELAFYRTFS
+115 ILSAEELEFYRTFS

-134 ENYLNIYDGQN
+134 ENYLNLYDGQN
-145 TLGVYECFL
+145 TMGVYECFL
-154 FADGT
+154 FADGAH
-159 QGLMQKG
+159 GLMQKG
-166 EKVSELSKK
+166 ERISALSKE

-181 DDSGF
+181 NESGF
-186 SYITNQA
+186 SYITNQD
-193 GEVLIRPYH
+193 GNVLIRPYH
-202 KNSNRTFLNIFDVI
+202 KNSNQTFLNIFDVI
-216 AEENSEEDIQAFQAS
+216 GEENNEEDIQAFRES
-231 LAKGHSGVIQFS
+231 MVKGHSGVIQFS
-243 FNGAENIVTF
+243 INGAENIFTF
-253 SPIKVIDGW
+253 SPIKVKDGW

-271 VIMEYTDY
+271 VIMEYTDH

-289 AVFIVLIFGL
+289 AVFIVFFIGL

-334 DVFLMLNSEAYT
+334 DVFLMLNSGSYA
-346 VEYVTPNVKRVL
+346 VEYVTPNVNRVL
-358 GISQDQAAAD
+358 GISQDVVAAD
-368 LESLGKATYID
+368 LESLGKAAYTEKKTI
-379 GKSVS
+379 S
-384 YSELASMEPGQSI
+384 YSDLALMEPGQSI
-397 IMESE
+397 TMESE
-402 RTHRE
+402 RINKK

-418 YRVGSGQSD
+418 YRVGDDQSD
-427 KFIVVLSDRTRDRQ
+427 KFIVVLSDRTKDRQ

-469 DIRTPMNAIVGLTV
+469 DIRTPMNAIVGLTL

-522 ESGKTRL
+522 ESGKTTL
-529 NITEINLAEL
+529 NVTEINLAEF
-539 IDELGTMIRPQT
+539 IDELGTMIRPQA
-551 KAKHQEFELFLKD
+551 KAKQQEFELFLAD
-564 VASEHLIGDR
+564 VTMEHLVGDR

-592 PAGGRIQMT
+592 PVGGRIQMT
-601 VSQLPQ
+601 VTQLPQ
-607 KTKDFARL
+607 KTKDFVRL

-626 SEEFLNVIF
+626 SEEFLHVIF

-667 GAIDVKSK
+667 GTIDVKSR
-675 QGEGSVFTVDLE
+675 QGEGSIFTVDLE

-715 IICTN
+715 SICIN
-720 VIRVMEGTGVSVR
+720 VIRVMEDTGVSVR
-733 YALGGDSA
+733 YALSGDNA
-741 IRQIGQAHQEKTAF
+741 IRQIGEAHQEGGLF

-768 GIQTARRIRAML
+768 GIQTARKIRAML

-785 IILLTAYEWDE
+785 ILLLTAYEWDE

-820 QAIVTVQAREQKTP
+820 QAIVTVQAKEQKLP
-834 GIEGAA
+834 GTEDSDHILAGITI
-840 CALSGV
+840 
-846 KVLAAEDNELNAEI
+846 LAAEDNELNAEI

-868 GVICDMVSNGQEL
+868 NVACDIVSNGQEL
-881 LEAFEK
+881 VEAFEK
-887 SGPGRYD
+887 SEPGQYD

-903 VMNGYE
+903 VMNGYD

-916 GTHPCAKEIPIV
+916 GSHTRGKVIPIV

-939 REAMDAGMDAHVP
+939 KEAMDAGMDAHVA
-952 KPIDMKHLE
+952 KPIDMNNLEAVITELVKKKH
-961 SVIAEFKNHHYKR
+961 
-974 VNLMKKEPQL
+974 

>member
-1 MRIKRFGINCLVVII
+1 MRIKRFLVNGLIVII

-22 GCYSYTK
+22 GCYYYTK

-46 TSQGGHAFENY
+46 TSQGGHAFETY
-57 ITIEQDRVHSL
+57 ITIEQERVKSL
-68 ANKMSE
+68 VNKMSE
-74 MESHEESKILN
+74 IESYEESKIQN
-85 NLNLLGEASNYTVVD
+85 NLNLLGGETSNYTVVD
-100 LEHGLLYSNRLEDRR
+100 LGNGILYSNRLEERR
-115 LLSSEELAFYRTFS
+115 FLSAEELEFYRTFS

-134 ENYLNIYDGQN
+134 ENYLNIYDGHN
-145 TLGVYECFL
+145 TMGVYECFM
-154 FADGT
+154 FADGV

-166 EKVSELSKK
+166 EKVSNLSKE

-181 DDSGF
+181 NESGF
-186 SYITNQA
+186 SYITNQN
-193 GEVLIRPYH
+193 GDVLIRPYH
-202 KNSNRTFLNIFDVI
+202 KNSNRTFLNIFDMI
-216 AEENSEEDIQAFQAS
+216 AEENDEEDIQTFRES
-231 LAKGHSGVIQFS
+231 LSKGHSGVIQFS
-243 FNGAENIVTF
+243 FNGSENIITF
-253 SPIKVIDGW
+253 SPIKAVKGW

-271 VIMEYTDY
+271 VVMENTDH
-279 ILQSSRIFIF
+279 ILQSSQIFIF
-289 AVFIVLIFGL
+289 AVFIVLIIGL

-313 KKEQDIQYRE
+313 SKEQDIQYRE

-334 DVFLMLNSEAYT
+334 DVFLMLNSKSYA
-346 VEYVTPNVKRVL
+346 VEYVTPNVNRVL
-358 GISQDQAAAD
+358 GISKEEVTAD
-368 LESLGKATYID
+368 LKTLGKAAYIG
-379 GKSVS
+379 GKIIS
-384 YSELASMEPGQSI
+384 YPELDLMQPGQSI
-397 IMESE
+397 TLESE
-402 RTHRE
+402 RTHRK
-407 TGEKRWFYETV
+407 TAEKRWFYESV
-418 YRVGSGQSD
+418 YRVGDGQSD
-427 KFIVVLSDRTRDRQ
+427 KFIVVLSDRTKDRQ
-441 SKFALETALNAAN
+441 NKITLETALNAAN
-454 AANKAKSTFLNNISH
+454 AANRAKSTFLNNISH

-483 LLNHDAG
+483 LLNHDSG
-490 DPERV
+490 DQERV

-522 ESGKTRL
+522 ESGKTTL

-539 IDELGTMIRPQT
+539 IDELGTMIRPQA
-551 KAKHQEFELFLKD
+551 KAKQQEFELFLKN
-564 VASEHLIGDR
+564 VTTEHLIGDR

-601 VSQLPQ
+601 VTQLPQ
-607 KTKDFARL
+607 KTKDFVRL

-626 SEEFLNVIF
+626 SEEFLAVIF

-647 QIQGTGLGMPITKNL
+647 QIQGTGLGMPIVKNL

-667 GAIDVKSK
+667 GTIDVKSK
-675 QGEGSVFTVDLE
+675 QGEGSLFTVDLE
-687 LRIQEQNV
+687 LRIQEQNI
-695 DEKFWENHGITRV
+695 DEEFWENHRITRV

-715 IICTN
+715 NICTN
-720 VIRVMEGTGVSVR
+720 VVRAMEGTGVLMQ
-733 YALGGDSA
+733 YALGGSNA
-741 IRQIGQAHQEKTAF
+741 IRQIGQAHQEGVLF

-768 GIQTARRIRAML
+768 GIQTAREIRAML

-820 QAIVTVQAREQKTP
+820 QAIVTVQAKDQKIPDTEASDNILT
-834 GIEGAA
+834 GITI
-840 CALSGV
+840 
-846 KVLAAEDNELNAEI
+846 LAAEDNELNAEI

-868 GVICDMVSNGQEL
+868 NVACDFVSNGQEL

-887 SGPGRYD
+887 SKPDQYD

-903 VMNGYE
+903 VMNGYD
-909 AARAIRA
+909 ATRAIRSC
-916 GTHPCAKEIPIV
+916 GHPCGKIIPIV

-939 REAMDAGMDAHVP
+939 KEALDAGMNAHVP
-952 KPIDMKHLE
+952 KPIDMRNLE
-961 SVIAEFKNHHYKR
+961 SVIAE
-974 VNLMKKEPQL
+974 LTKKKQ

>member
-1 MRIKRFGINCLVVII
+1 MRIKRFLVNGLIVII

-22 GCYSYTK
+22 GCYYYTK

-46 TSQGGHAFENY
+46 TSQGGHAFETY
-57 ITIEQDRVHSL
+57 ITIEQERVKSL
-68 ANKMSE
+68 VNKMSE
-74 MESHEESKILN
+74 IESYEESKIQN
-85 NLNLLGEASNYTVVD
+85 NLNLLGGETSNYTVVD
-100 LEHGLLYSNRLEDRR
+100 LGNGILYSNRLEERR
-115 LLSSEELAFYRTFS
+115 FLSAEELEFYRTFS

-134 ENYLNIYDGQN
+134 ENYLNIYDGHN
-145 TLGVYECFL
+145 TMGVYECFM
-154 FADGT
+154 FADGV

-166 EKVSELSKK
+166 EKVSNLSKE

-181 DDSGF
+181 NESGF
-186 SYITNQA
+186 SYITNQN
-193 GEVLIRPYH
+193 GDVLIRPYH
-202 KNSNRTFLNIFDVI
+202 KNSNRTFLNIFDMI
-216 AEENSEEDIQAFQAS
+216 AEENDEEDIQTFRES
-231 LAKGHSGVIQFS
+231 LSKGHSGVIQFS
-243 FNGAENIVTF
+243 FNGSENIITF
-253 SPIKVIDGW
+253 SPIKAVKGW

-271 VIMEYTDY
+271 VVMENTDH
-279 ILQSSRIFIF
+279 ILQSSQIFIF
-289 AVFIVLIFGL
+289 AVFIVLIIGL

-313 KKEQDIQYRE
+313 SKEQDIQYRE

-334 DVFLMLNSEAYT
+334 DVFLMLNSKSYA
-346 VEYVTPNVKRVL
+346 VEYVTPNVNRVL
-358 GISQDQAAAD
+358 GISKEEVTAD
-368 LESLGKATYID
+368 LKTLGKAAYIG
-379 GKSVS
+379 GKIIS
-384 YSELASMEPGQSI
+384 YPELDLMQPGQSI
-397 IMESE
+397 TLESE
-402 RTHRE
+402 RTHRK
-407 TGEKRWFYETV
+407 TAEKRWFYESV
-418 YRVGSGQSD
+418 YRVGDGQSD
-427 KFIVVLSDRTRDRQ
+427 KFIVVLSDRTKDRQ
-441 SKFALETALNAAN
+441 NKIMLETALNAAN
-454 AANKAKSTFLNNISH
+454 AANRAKSTFLNNISH

-483 LLNHDAG
+483 LLNHDSG
-490 DPERV
+490 DQERV

-522 ESGKTRL
+522 ESGKTTL

-539 IDELGTMIRPQT
+539 IDELGTMIRPQA
-551 KAKHQEFELFLKD
+551 KAKQQEFELFLKN
-564 VASEHLIGDR
+564 VTTEHLIGDR

-601 VSQLPQ
+601 VTQLPQ
-607 KTKDFARL
+607 KTKDFVRL

-626 SEEFLNVIF
+626 SEEFLAVIF

-647 QIQGTGLGMPITKNL
+647 QIQGTGLGMPIVKNL

-667 GAIDVKSK
+667 GTIDVKSK
-675 QGEGSVFTVDLE
+675 QGEGSLFTVDLE
-687 LRIQEQNV
+687 LRIQEQNI
-695 DEKFWENHGITRV
+695 DEEFWENHRITRV

-715 IICTN
+715 NICTN
-720 VIRVMEGTGVSVR
+720 VVRAMEGTGVLMQ
-733 YALGGDSA
+733 YALGGSNA
-741 IRQIGQAHQEKTAF
+741 IRQIGQAHQEGVLF

-768 GIQTARRIRAML
+768 GIQTAREIRAML

-820 QAIVTVQAREQKTP
+820 QAIVTVQAKDQKIPDTEASDNILT
-834 GIEGAA
+834 GITI
-840 CALSGV
+840 
-846 KVLAAEDNELNAEI
+846 LAAEDNELNAEI

-868 GVICDMVSNGQEL
+868 NVACDFVSNGQEL

-887 SGPGRYD
+887 SKPDQYD

-903 VMNGYE
+903 VMNGYD
-909 AARAIRA
+909 ATRAIRSC
-916 GTHPCAKEIPIV
+916 GHPCGKIIPIV

-939 REAMDAGMDAHVP
+939 KEALDAGMNAHVP
-952 KPIDMKHLE
+952 KPIDMRNLE
-961 SVIAEFKNHHYKR
+961 SVIAE
-974 VNLMKKEPQL
+974 LTKKKQ

>member
-1 MRIKRFGINCLVVII
+1 MRIKRIWVNCLVVII

-36 MQNAEQALEI
+36 MQNAEQTLEI
-46 TSQGGHAFENY
+46 TSQGGHAFETY
-57 ITIEQDRVHSL
+57 IAIEQDRVHSL
-68 ANKMSE
+68 ANKMSGI
-74 MESHEESKILN
+74 ESHEDVKILN
-85 NLNLLGEASNYTVVD
+85 TLNLLGGETSNYTVVD
-100 LEHGLLYSNRLEDRR
+100 LDNGILYSNRLDERR
-115 LLSSEELAFYRTFS
+115 LLSMEELEFYRTFS

-145 TLGVYECFL
+145 TMGVYECFL
-154 FADGT
+154 FADGAH
-159 QGLMQKG
+159 GLMQKG
-166 EKVSELSKK
+166 ERVSALSKE

-181 DDSGF
+181 NESGF
-186 SYITNQA
+186 SYITNQD
-193 GEVLIRPYH
+193 GDVLIRPYH
-202 KNSNRTFLNIFDVI
+202 KNSNRTFSNLFDVI
-216 AEENSEEDIQAFQAS
+216 AEENDEENLRTFKES
-231 LAKGHSGVIQFS
+231 LANGHSGVIQFS

-253 SPIKVIDGW
+253 SPIKVMDGW

-271 VIMEYTDY
+271 VIMEYTDH
-279 ILQSSRIFIF
+279 ILQSSQIFIF
-289 AVFIVLIFGL
+289 AVFIVFLIGL

-334 DVFLMLNSEAYT
+334 DVFLMLNSESYA
-346 VEYVTPNVKRVL
+346 VEYVTPNVNRVL
-358 GISQDQAAAD
+358 GISPDAVAAS
-368 LESLGKATYID
+368 LESLGKATYTEEKTI
-379 GKSVS
+379 S
-384 YSELASMEPGQSI
+384 YSDLALMKPDQSI

-402 RTHRE
+402 RTHRN

-418 YRVGSGQSD
+418 YRVGEGQSD
-427 KFIVVLSDRTRDRQ
+427 KFIVVLSDRTKERQ
-441 SKFALETALNAAN
+441 NKFALETALNAAN

-522 ESGKTRL
+522 ESGKTTL
-529 NITEINLAEL
+529 NVTEINLAEL
-539 IDELGTMIRPQT
+539 IDELGTMIRPQA
-551 KAKHQEFELFLKD
+551 KAKQQEFELFLAD
-564 VASEHLIGDR
+564 VTMEHLIGDR

-592 PAGGRIQMT
+592 PVGGRIQMT
-601 VSQLPQ
+601 VTQLPQ
-607 KTKDFARL
+607 KTKDFVRL

-626 SEEFLNVIF
+626 SEEFLHVIF

-667 GAIDVKSK
+667 GTIDVKSR
-675 QGEGSVFTVDLE
+675 QGEGSIFTVDLE

-695 DEKFWENHGITRV
+695 DEKFWENHGITHV

-715 IICTN
+715 SICIN
-720 VIRVMEGTGVSVR
+720 VIRVMEDTGVSVR
-733 YALGGDSA
+733 YALGGDNA
-741 IRQIGQAHQEKTAF
+741 IRQIGKAHQEGIPF

-768 GIQTARRIRAML
+768 GIQTARKIRAML

-785 IILLTAYEWDE
+785 ILLLTAYEWDE

-820 QAIVTVQAREQKTP
+820 QAIVTVQAKEQKMP
-834 GIEGAA
+834 GTEASDHILAGITI
-840 CALSGV
+840 
-846 KVLAAEDNELNAEI
+846 LAAEDNELNAEI
-860 LRELLNMN
+860 LLELLNMN
-868 GVICDMVSNGQEL
+868 NVACDLVSNGKEL
-881 LEAFEK
+881 VEAFEK
-887 SGPGRYD
+887 SEPGQYD

-903 VMNGYE
+903 VMNGYV

-916 GTHPCAKEIPIV
+916 GSHTRGMVIPIV

-939 REAMDAGMDAHVP
+939 KEAMDAGMDAHVA
-952 KPIDMKHLE
+952 KPIDMKNLE
-961 SVIAEFKNHHYKR
+961 AVITEL
-974 VNLMKKEPQL
+974 VKKKH

>member
-1 MRIKRFGINCLVVII
+1 MRIKRFGVNCLVVII

-29 SVQTSLW
+29 SVRTSLW
-36 MQNAEQALEI
+36 MQNAEQTLEI
-46 TSQGGHAFENY
+46 TSQGGHAFETY

-68 ANKMSE
+68 SNKMSE
-74 MESHEESKILN
+74 IESQEESKILN
-85 NLNLLGEASNYTVVD
+85 NLNLLGGEASNYTVVD
-100 LEHGLLYSNRLEDRR
+100 LDNGILYSNRLDERR
-115 LLSSEELAFYRTFS
+115 ILSAEELEFYRTFS

-134 ENYLNIYDGQN
+134 ENYLNLYDGQN
-145 TLGVYECFL
+145 TMGVYECFL
-154 FADGT
+154 FADGAH
-159 QGLMQKG
+159 GLMQKG
-166 EKVSELSKK
+166 ERISALSKE

-181 DDSGF
+181 NESGF
-186 SYITNQA
+186 SYITNQD
-193 GEVLIRPYH
+193 GNVLIRPYH
-202 KNSNRTFLNIFDVI
+202 KNSNQTFLNIFDVI
-216 AEENSEEDIQAFQAS
+216 GEENNEEDIQAFRES
-231 LAKGHSGVIQFS
+231 MVKGHSGVIQFS
-243 FNGAENIVTF
+243 INGAENIFTF
-253 SPIKVIDGW
+253 SPIKVKDGW

-271 VIMEYTDY
+271 VIMEYTDH

-289 AVFIVLIFGL
+289 AVFIVFFIGL

-313 KKEQDIQYRE
+313 KKERDIQYRE

-334 DVFLMLNSEAYT
+334 DVFLMLNSGSYA
-346 VEYVTPNVKRVL
+346 VEYVTPNVNRVL
-358 GISQDQAAAD
+358 GISQDVVAAD
-368 LESLGKATYID
+368 LESLGKAAYTEKKTI
-379 GKSVS
+379 S
-384 YSELASMEPGQSI
+384 YSDLALMEPGQSI
-397 IMESE
+397 TMESE
-402 RTHRE
+402 RINKK

-418 YRVGSGQSD
+418 YRVGDDQSD
-427 KFIVVLSDRTRDRQ
+427 KFIVVLSDRTKDRQ

-469 DIRTPMNAIVGLTV
+469 DIRTPMNAIVGLTL

-522 ESGKTRL
+522 ESGKTTL
-529 NITEINLAEL
+529 NVTEINLAEF
-539 IDELGTMIRPQT
+539 IDELGTMIRPQA
-551 KAKHQEFELFLKD
+551 KAKQQEFELFLAD
-564 VASEHLIGDR
+564 VTMEHLIGDR

-592 PAGGRIQMT
+592 PVGGRIQMT
-601 VSQLPQ
+601 VTQLPQ
-607 KTKDFARL
+607 KTKDFVRL

-626 SEEFLNVIF
+626 SEEFLHVIF

-667 GAIDVKSK
+667 GTIDVKSR
-675 QGEGSVFTVDLE
+675 QGEGSIFTVDLE

-715 IICTN
+715 SICIN
-720 VIRVMEGTGVSVR
+720 VIRVMEDTGVSVR
-733 YALGGDSA
+733 YALSGDNA
-741 IRQIGQAHQEKTAF
+741 IRQIGEAHQEGGLF

-768 GIQTARRIRAML
+768 GIQTARKIRAML

-785 IILLTAYEWDE
+785 ILLLTAYEWDE

-820 QAIVTVQAREQKTP
+820 QAIVTVQAKEQKLP
-834 GIEGAA
+834 GTEDSDHILAGITI
-840 CALSGV
+840 
-846 KVLAAEDNELNAEI
+846 LAAEDNELNAEI

-868 GVICDMVSNGQEL
+868 NVACDIVSNGQEL
-881 LEAFEK
+881 VEAFEK
-887 SGPGRYD
+887 SEPGQYD

-903 VMNGYE
+903 VMNGYD

-916 GTHPCAKEIPIV
+916 GSHTRGKVIPIV

-939 REAMDAGMDAHVP
+939 KEAMDAGMDAHVA
-952 KPIDMKHLE
+952 KPIDMNNLEAVITELVKKKH
-961 SVIAEFKNHHYKR
+961 
-974 VNLMKKEPQL
+974 